1 MAARKTPKNQPEKRK
16 PQPGDDDYIGKGVT
30 PKHTRF
36 QPGQSGNPRGR
47 PKGTKNLKTDLA
59 EELAEKMTVTINGKQ
74 VKLSKQ
80 RLMLKALAAKAVK
93 GDVRAADTV
102 IRLVAQTVG
111 LDPQTEADRELSL
124 DDQAILDDWLQHN
137 ARELDSGEPHSDN
150 RSEYHAKGK

>member
-1 MAARKTPKNQPEKRK
+1 MAARKTPKNQPETRI
-16 PQPGDDDYIGKGVT
+16 PQPGDDDYVGKGH
-30 PKHTRF
+30 PPRHTRF
-36 QPGQSGNPRGR
+36 QPGQSGNRKGR

-59 EELAEKMTVTINGKQ
+59 EELAERMTVTINGKQ

-124 DDQAILDDWLQHN
+124 YDQAILDDWLQHN
-137 ARELDSGEPHSDN
+137 ADAPSAGESPNED
-150 RSEYHAKGK
+150 RSEDNA